1 MRNGSF
7 RGKAPRHL
15 CCLTAAGLKHGRGE
29 DLMNPILRSLPDSFG
44 FSALLCT
51 VFVTL
56 AITLGS
62 EIYRC
67 DILGIPGCD

>member
-1 MRNGSF
+1 
-7 RGKAPRHL
+7 
-15 CCLTAAGLKHGRGE
+15 LKHGRGE